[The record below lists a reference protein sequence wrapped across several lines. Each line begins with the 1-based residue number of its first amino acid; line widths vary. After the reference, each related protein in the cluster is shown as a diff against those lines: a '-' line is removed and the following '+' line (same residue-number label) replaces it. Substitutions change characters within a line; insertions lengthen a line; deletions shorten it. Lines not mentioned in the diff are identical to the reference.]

1 MILFLNFL
9 ALFKNFKK
17 NSNFATQKFNNMKSQ
32 HFVVIGAGAFGG
44 WTALMLL
51 RSGFRV
57 TLIEARTAGN
67 SLSSS
72 GDETRVTRTMYG
84 HDRIYSEMARRAMH
98 LWQTYEPDFKTKIF
112 YPISVLGLMG
122 QDDSRWRNS
131 KPVLDALN
139 ISYQEMSSNE
149 AAKRYPHIH
158 FNDIQYAAVENS
170 AGYLL
175 ARMGCHVVKE
185 RFVAEGGTFITA
197 SAQPAL
203 IQNAEMQ
210 YITLSDGST
219 YHGDQYIFACGP
231 WLHKLFPEVIGNL
244 VNPTKQDIF
253 YFSVPK
259 GSDIIE
265 KTPIWMD
272 FSSIWENT
280 MIYGI
285 PASGSDAAGRGFK
298 IAEDVSGIDFDPDTD
313 DRIVSPK
320 QLQKMK
326 QFMGHRFPSMK
337 GQPIAEMRV
346 CQYENTPDAHLIMD
360 VHPEASNVW
369 LIGGGSGH
377 GYKHGAAI
385 GEMMAQYFKQNIELP
400 DTFKLNRF
408 KNLKEKV
415 ERR

>member
-1 MILFLNFL
+1 
-9 ALFKNFKK
+9 
-17 NSNFATQKFNNMKSQ
+17 
-32 HFVVIGAGAFGG
+32 VIGAGAFGG

-51 RSGFRV
+51 RSGYRV

-67 SLSSS
+67 ALSSS

-84 HDRIYSEMARRAMH
+84 KDRIYSEMARRAMH
-98 LWQTYEPDFKTKIF
+98 LWQTYETDFKTKIF

-122 QDDSRWRNS
+122 QDDTRWRNS

-139 ISYQEMSSNE
+139 ISYEEISSKE
-149 AAKRYPHIH
+149 AAKRYPHIQ
-158 FNDIQYAAVENS
+158 FSDIQYAAVEHA

-197 SAQPAL
+197 AAKPAL
-203 IQNAEMQ
+203 IQNGEMQ

-219 YHGDQYIFACGP
+219 YYGDKYIFACGP
-231 WLHKLFPEVIGNL
+231 WLNKLFPEVIGNL

-272 FSSIWENT
+272 FSSLWANT

-320 QLQKMK
+320 QFQKMK
-326 QFMGHRFPSMK
+326 LFMAHRFPSMK

-385 GEMMAQYFKQNIELP
+385 GEMMVQYFKQNIELP

-408 KNLKEKV
+408 ENLKEKV

>member
-1 MILFLNFL
+1 LRFTL
-9 ALFKNFKK
+9 
-17 NSNFATQKFNNMKSQ
+17 QKSFIFNNMKSQ

-112 YPISVLGLMG
+112 FPISVLGLMG
-122 QDDSRWRNS
+122 KDDSRWRNS

-139 ISYQEMSSNE
+139 ISYQEMSSIE
-149 AAKRYPHIH
+149 GAKRYPHIH
-158 FNDIQYAAVENS
+158 FNDIQYAAVEDS

-197 SAQPAL
+197 SAKPAL

-231 WLHKLFPEVIGNL
+231 WLNKLFPEVIGNL

-298 IAEDVSGIDFDPDTD
+298 IAEDVSGIDFDPDID

-326 QFMGHRFPSMK
+326 QFIGHRFPSMK
-337 GQPIAEMRV
+337 GQPIVETRV